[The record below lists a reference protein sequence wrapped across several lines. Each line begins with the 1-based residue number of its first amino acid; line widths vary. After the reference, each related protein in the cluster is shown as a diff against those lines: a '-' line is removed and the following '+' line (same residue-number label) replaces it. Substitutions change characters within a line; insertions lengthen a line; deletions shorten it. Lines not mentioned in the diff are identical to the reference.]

1 MEINENT
8 IFLPKTQALI
18 DAMGKQ
24 PTNEERIT
32 ALENAVADLA
42 IQSIGTEVVNND

>member
-1 MEINENT
+1 MKK
-8 IFLPKTQALI
+8 LLDLMPKTKELI
-18 DAMGKQ
+18 ENAKKQ